1 MNNYPTINYIGNKQK
16 IVDWIIRKL
25 PIKKGVVVDLF
36 SGGASVS
43 YGLKKKGFSVLS
55 NDFLYSNYVLAK
67 AIIENSTDILDF
79 RKIKYEPKSSDIE
92 KKYFEINFLSD
103 VLYFDFE
110 VKELAKLLLVSENV
124 KEYEKSLFLALL
136 RRAMIRKIPYSRM
149 NIRWDQIKKFRDEE
163 YSYKK
168 YKRRRAYHNKTFSY
182 HIEDYLDQYNKA
194 VFDNG
199 KDNKAFQKDA
209 YVFLK
214 ELNVKVDLIYMDPPY
229 PSTMNDYISFYG
241 YFDHILGK
249 QIDNYSK
256 LTDKQTFMGEFE
268 KIIKIACEKSKFV
281 ALSINNRAK
290 PSYLEVS
297 KMMSNYGLVS
307 IHEKS
312 HVYKVTGKENKNKSI
327 EYLIIL
333 KAKKKSGQ

>member
-1 MNNYPTINYIGNKQK
+1 MNKYPTINYIGNKQK
-16 IVDWIIRKL
+16 IVDWIIQKF
-25 PIKKGVVVDLF
+25 PIKNGTVVDLF

-43 YGLKKKGFSVLS
+43 YGLKQKGFRVLS

-79 RKIKYEPKSSDIE
+79 RKIEYEPDTLDIE
-92 KKYFEINFLSD
+92 TKYNEINFLSD
-103 VLYFDFE
+103 LVYFDFE
-110 VKELAKLLLVSENV
+110 IKELAKLLLVSENV
-124 KEYEKSLFLALL
+124 KEYEKSIFLALL

-168 YKRRRAYHNKTFSY
+168 YKRRRAYHNKTFFY

-199 KDNKAFQKDA
+199 KDNKAYQKDA
-209 YVFLK
+209 YVFLE
-214 ELNVKVDLIYMDPPY
+214 ELDEKVDLIYMDPPY
-229 PSTMNDYISFYG
+229 PSTMNDYEAFYG
-241 YFDHILGK
+241 YFDQILGK
-249 QIDNYSK
+249 QIVSYSK
-256 LTDKQTFMGEFE
+256 LTDKQTFMENFE
-268 KIIKIACEKSKFV
+268 TIIKLACKKASFI

-290 PSYLEVS
+290 PSYSEIS
-297 KMMSNYGLVS
+297 KMMSKYGQVKV
-307 IHEKS
+307 HEKN

-327 EYLIIL
+327 EYLIVL
-333 KAKKKSGQ
+333 DTKKSG

>member
-1 MNNYPTINYIGNKQK
+1 MNKYPTINYIGNKQK
-16 IVDWIIRKL
+16 IVDWIIEKF
-25 PIKKGVVVDLF
+25 PIKNGTVVDLF

-43 YGLKKKGFSVLS
+43 YGLKKKGFRVLS

-67 AIIENSTDILDF
+67 ALIENSADILDF
-79 RKIKYEPKSSDIE
+79 RKIEYKPKLSDIE
-92 KKYFEINFLSD
+92 KKYSEINFLSD

-110 VKELAKLLLVSENV
+110 IKELAKLLLVSENV
-124 KEYEKSLFLALL
+124 KEYEKSIFLALL

-168 YKRRRAYHNKTFSY
+168 YKRRRAYHNKSFFY

-199 KDNKAFQKDA
+199 KENMAFQKDA
-209 YVFLK
+209 YVFLE
-214 ELNVKVDLIYMDPPY
+214 ELNENVDLIYMDPPY
-229 PSTMNDYISFYG
+229 PSTMNDYESFYG
-241 YFDHILGK
+241 YFDQILGK
-249 QIDNYSK
+249 KIETYSK
-256 LTDKQTFMGEFE
+256 LTDKLTFMEEFE
-268 KIIKIACEKSKFV
+268 KLVKLACETSNFV

-290 PSYLEVS
+290 PSYLEISKMVS
-297 KMMSNYGLVS
+297 KYGLVS
-307 IHEKS
+307 IHEKN

-327 EYLIIL
+327 EYLIVIDT
-333 KAKKKSGQ
+333 KKIRS